1 MPPNTKRLFYVNT
14 VAAPV
19 YLEILAKRPDIHID
33 KLVNETPDGD
43 AEPILAHAHAYQIG
57 SSRQELVTKLQGHAA
72 LLSRCPNLLVL
83 STNGAGFDTV
93 NLKDATAA
101 GVAVVNQAGG
111 NKEGVAEHVM
121 AMMLALSKR
130 IVIADHAMRGGAA
143 YQRRDFMGDDVQ
155 GRTIGIVGIGHVGS
169 RVAELCR
176 GLFQMRV
183 IAYDPYLTAEQ
194 IAARGAEK
202 ASTLEE
208 MLKVADYVSI
218 NCPHTAETRRMMGT
232 AQFAMM
238 QKHAFFITTARG
250 GIHDEDALAAALAA
264 NQIMGAGLDV
274 WEDEPPPPEHP
285 LLRFDNVV
293 ASPHT
298 AGITR
303 QSRHNI
309 AKIAAEQM
317 LDILDGK
324 KPPRLL
330 NPEVWE
336 VYSDRF
342 ARILGFRP
350 ERRVEIP
357 REEDRASGVRS
368 GHRHDDNIRSNAEF
382 DSYAERLCRRH
393 QDAGPDPIYAAHAAD
408 LQRRLRRVQ

>member
-1 MPPNTKRLFYVNT
+1 MAPNTKRVFYVNN
-14 VAAPV
+14 VAAPI
-19 YLEILAKRPDIHID
+19 YLEILAKRPDIHVD
-33 KLVNETPDGD
+33 KLENETPDSV
-43 AEPILAHAHAYQIG
+43 AEPVLAHAHAYQIG
-57 SSRQELVTKLQGHAA
+57 SSRQELAMKLQGYAP
-72 LLSRCPNLLVL
+72 LLNRCPNLLVL

-93 NLKDATAA
+93 SLADATAA

-130 IVIADHAMRGGAA
+130 IVMSDHAMRTGAA
-143 YQRRDFMGDDVQ
+143 YKRQAFMGDDVQ
-155 GRTIGIVGIGHVGS
+155 GRTIGIIGIGHVGG

-183 IAYDPYLTAEQ
+183 LAYDPYLSAGQ
-194 IAARGAEK
+194 IAAKGAEK
-202 ASTLEE
+202 VATLEE
-208 MLKVADYVSI
+208 LLRQADYVSV
-218 NCPHTAETRRMMGT
+218 NCPHTAETRGMLGA
-232 AQFAMM
+232 AQFATM
-238 QKHAFFITTARG
+238 QKHAYFITTARG
-250 GIHDEDALAAALAA
+250 GIHDEAALAAALTAK
-264 NQIMGAGLDV
+264 QITGAGLDV
-274 WEDEPPPPEHP
+274 WEDEPPPSDHP
-285 LLRFDNVV
+285 LLKFDNVV
-293 ASPHT
+293 VSPHT

-330 NPEVWE
+330 NPEVWP

-350 ERRVEIP
+350 E
-357 REEDRASGVRS
+357 A
-368 GHRHDDNIRSNAEF
+368 
-382 DSYAERLCRRH
+382 
-393 QDAGPDPIYAAHAAD
+393 
-408 LQRRLRRVQ
+408 